1 MVTFPCRRSSPQR
14 GARVPPGN
22 LVLVLI
28 LLLPL
33 AQQAQAA
40 LHSSFRRLSG
50 REKKEMQKE
59 ILSILGLPGRPRPHP
74 PLRPPSSAPLFMLD
88 LYHAMAADGEDD
100 SASADD
106 VVRPRG
112 AAGQRRAAVRRPALP
127 ALSAHTPP
135 LGTVVSEADTVMS
148 FVNLVEQERDLLQPR
163 PYWKEF
169 RFDLT
174 PLPQGET
181 VTAAEFRIYKTLTLG
196 QRANRTLHISVYE
209 IQKDSRHREP
219 ELALLDMQSV
229 PAGQEGW
236 LAFDVTSA
244 SNHWLVRPR
253 SNLGIRLYVETEEDR
268 SLSAPWIGLVGRRGP
283 RSKQPFM
290 VTFFRESQIPCRPP
304 RAVKTH
310 PRRKK
315 PKYDLPLPSIHN
327 QTPVDGGGQPCK
339 KHELYVSFSDLGWKD
354 WVLAP
359 TGYSAYYCDGECFYP
374 LGACMN
380 ATNHALIQ
388 QVISQIRDRG
398 PKSEKGGWGRGPP
411 PSGGLQVSCSRVR
424 EERQPRRCSVCGQG
438 GAKSKGDAPDLRP
451 YPQRPE
457 GQGPTYKRPNRVPPA
472 GCPASVSVD
481 LLLLRV
487 ESGQMRCTC

>member
-1 MVTFPCRRSSPQR
+1 MASDASCSCSCLCSGMRRQHSGLLLHR
-14 GARVPPGN
+14 RT
-22 LVLVLI
+22 L

-33 AQQAQAA
+33 LLLLSLWSQQAQAVV
-40 LHSSFRRLSG
+40 HSSFRRLSG

-88 LYHAMAADGEDD
+88 LYHAMSADGEDD
-100 SASADD
+100 GNEIILSA
-106 VVRPRG
+106 
-112 AAGQRRAAVRRPALP
+112 AAGGMGRYGGAERLAQVNHAALP
-127 ALSAHTPP
+127 TLSTHTPP

-148 FVNLVEQERDLLQPR
+148 FVNVVEQERDLLQPR

-181 VTAAEFRIYKTLTLG
+181 VTAAEFRIYKTLTMG

-209 IQKDSRHREP
+209 IQRENRHREP
-219 ELALLDMQSV
+219 ELVLLDMQSV

-236 LAFDVTSA
+236 LAFDVSSA
-244 SNHWLVRPR
+244 SNHWLLHPR

-268 SLSAPWIGLVGRRGP
+268 SLSAGWIGLVGRRGP

-290 VTFFRESQIPCRPP
+290 VTFFRESQVPCRPP
-304 RAVKTH
+304 RAVKPH

-315 PKYDLPLPSIHN
+315 PKYDLPVPSIHN
-327 QTPVDGGGQPCK
+327 RSPANSGGQPCK

-374 LGACMN
+374 LGSCMN

-388 QVISQIRDRG
+388 QVVHLLKPDEVPKACCAPTKLSPISVLFYDDNNNVILKKHRNMVV
-398 PKSEKGGWGRGPP
+398 KT
-411 PSGGLQVSCSRVR
+411 
-424 EERQPRRCSVCGQG
+424 CGC
-438 GAKSKGDAPDLRP
+438 L
-451 YPQRPE
+451 
-457 GQGPTYKRPNRVPPA
+457 
-472 GCPASVSVD
+472 
-481 LLLLRV
+481 
-487 ESGQMRCTC
+487 

>member
-1 MVTFPCRRSSPQR
+1 MAEKP
-14 GARVPPGN
+14 ALLWPPA
-22 LVLVLI
+22 L

-33 AQQAQAA
+33 LLLLPPPPAQAA

-88 LYHAMAADGEDD
+88 LYRAVAADDD
-100 SASADD
+100 
-106 VVRPRG
+106 RG
-112 AAGQRRAAVRRPALP
+112 MPPAAPPPGGDRRAAVRRPSPLP
-127 ALSAHTPP
+127 ATLPATPA
-135 LGTVVSEADTVMS
+135 LGAVVSEADTVMS
-148 FVNLVEQERDLLQPR
+148 FVNLVEQERDLTHPR

-174 PLPQGET
+174 PLPRGET
-181 VTAAEFRIYKTLTLG
+181 VTAAEFRIYKALTLG

-209 IQKDSRHREP
+209 IRKDERRRQMEP
-219 ELALLDMQSV
+219 ELVLLDMQSV
-229 PAGQEGW
+229 AAGREGW

-244 SNHWLVRPR
+244 SNHWLLQPR

-268 SLSAPWIGLVGRRGP
+268 SLSAAWIGLVGRRGP
-283 RSKQPFM
+283 RAKQPFM
-290 VTFFRESQIPCRPP
+290 VTFFRENQIPCRPP

-315 PKYDLPLPSIHN
+315 PKYDLPVPSVHN
-327 QTPVDGGGQPCK
+327 PSPVDGGGGEPCK

-388 QVISQIRDRG
+388 QVVHMLKPDEVPKACCAPTKLSPISVLFYDDNNNVILKKHRNMVV
-398 PKSEKGGWGRGPP
+398 KT
-411 PSGGLQVSCSRVR
+411 
-424 EERQPRRCSVCGQG
+424 CGC
-438 GAKSKGDAPDLRP
+438 L
-451 YPQRPE
+451 
-457 GQGPTYKRPNRVPPA
+457 
-472 GCPASVSVD
+472 
-481 LLLLRV
+481 
-487 ESGQMRCTC
+487 

>member
-1 MVTFPCRRSSPQR
+1 MASGASHSFSCLCTRTKPQEQTRSTS
-14 GARVPPGN
+14 GPPSGPPWA
-22 LVLVLI
+22 LLHPRT
-28 LLLPL
+28 LLLL
-33 AQQAQAA
+33 LFMSLWSQQAEAVV
-40 LHSSFRRLSG
+40 HSSFRRLSG

-88 LYHAMAADGEDD
+88 LYHAMSADGEDE
-100 SASADD
+100 
-106 VVRPRG
+106 G
-112 AAGQRRAAVRRPALP
+112 NEII
-127 ALSAHTPP
+127 
-135 LGTVVSEADTVMS
+135 VSGPGMGRFGGADTVMS

-181 VTAAEFRIYKTLTLG
+181 VTAAEFRIYKTLTMG

-209 IQKDSRHREP
+209 IQRENRHREP
-219 ELALLDMQSV
+219 ELVLLDMQSV

-244 SNHWLVRPR
+244 SNHWLLQPR

-268 SLSAPWIGLVGRRGP
+268 SLSAGWIGLVGRRGP

-290 VTFFRESQIPCRPP
+290 VTFFRESQVPCRPP
-304 RAVKTH
+304 RAVKSH
-310 PRRKK
+310 PRKKK

-327 QTPVDGGGQPCK
+327 RSPVNNGGQPCK

-374 LGACMN
+374 LGSCMN

-388 QVISQIRDRG
+388 QVVHLLKPDEVPKACCAPTKLSPISVLFYDDNNNVILKKHRNMVV
-398 PKSEKGGWGRGPP
+398 KT
-411 PSGGLQVSCSRVR
+411 
-424 EERQPRRCSVCGQG
+424 CGC
-438 GAKSKGDAPDLRP
+438 L
-451 YPQRPE
+451 
-457 GQGPTYKRPNRVPPA
+457 
-472 GCPASVSVD
+472 
-481 LLLLRV
+481 
-487 ESGQMRCTC
+487 

>member
-1 MVTFPCRRSSPQR
+1 MDSSIFSTASCHYSERKQQGGSKPCS
-14 GARVPPGN
+14 GPPLLHSGPP
-22 LVLVLI
+22 LLRPRTLLMLL

-33 AQQAQAA
+33 WTPQAEAA
-40 LHSSFRRLSG
+40 VHSSFRRLSG

-88 LYHAMAADGEDD
+88 LYHAVAADEEDD
-100 SASADD
+100 AVANEIIVNGPGVGRYGVADRLAQ
-106 VVRPRG
+106 VNY
-112 AAGQRRAAVRRPALP
+112 AAAAPTT
-127 ALSAHTPP
+127 LSTHTPP
-135 LGTVVSEADTVMS
+135 LGAVVSEADTVMS

-181 VTAAEFRIYKTLTLG
+181 VTAAEFRIYKTLTMG

-209 IQKDSRHREP
+209 IQRENRHREP
-219 ELALLDMQSV
+219 ELVLLDVQSV
-229 PAGQEGW
+229 AAGQEGW
-236 LAFDVTSA
+236 LAFDVTTA
-244 SNHWLVRPR
+244 SNHWLLQPR

-268 SLSAPWIGLVGRRGP
+268 SLSAGWIGLVGRRGP

-290 VTFFRESQIPCRPP
+290 VTFFRENQVPCRPP
-304 RAVKTH
+304 RAVKPH
-310 PRRKK
+310 ARKKK
-315 PKYDLPLPSIHN
+315 PKYDLPVPSIQN
-327 QTPVDGGGQPCK
+327 RSPANSGGQPCK

-374 LGACMN
+374 LGSCMN

-388 QVISQIRDRG
+388 QVVHLLKPDEVPKACCAPTKLSPISVLFYDDNNNVILKKHRNMVV
-398 PKSEKGGWGRGPP
+398 KN
-411 PSGGLQVSCSRVR
+411 
-424 EERQPRRCSVCGQG
+424 CGC
-438 GAKSKGDAPDLRP
+438 L
-451 YPQRPE
+451 
-457 GQGPTYKRPNRVPPA
+457 
-472 GCPASVSVD
+472 
-481 LLLLRV
+481 
-487 ESGQMRCTC
+487 

>member
-1 MVTFPCRRSSPQR
+1 MTSEASSCLYSIMNQHKNNVFRDQTRSSR
-14 GARVPPGN
+14 GHLHLLETRT
-22 LVLVLI
+22 
-28 LLLPL
+28 LLLL
-33 AQQAQAA
+33 SLLLLLLLSMWSQQTEAA
-40 LHSSFRRLSG
+40 VHSSFRRLSS

-88 LYHAMAADGEDD
+88 LYHAMATDGEDEGNEII
-100 SASADD
+100 
-106 VVRPRG
+106 VNGPGVGRFG
-112 AAGQRRAAVRRPALP
+112 AGQRLAHVSYAAPP
-127 ALSAHTPP
+127 TLSTHTPP
-135 LGTVVSEADTVMS
+135 LGTMVSEADTVMS

-181 VTAAEFRIYKTLTLG
+181 VTAAEFRIYKTLTMG

-209 IQKDSRHREP
+209 IHKENRHREP
-219 ELALLDMQSV
+219 GLVLLDVQSV

-236 LAFDVTSA
+236 LAFDVTTA
-244 SNHWLVRPR
+244 SNHWLLNPR

-268 SLSAPWIGLVGRRGP
+268 SLSAGWIGLVGRRGP

-290 VTFFRESQIPCRPP
+290 VTFFRENQVPCRPP
-304 RAVKTH
+304 RAVKPH
-310 PRRKK
+310 PRRRK
-315 PKYDLPLPSIHN
+315 PKYDLPVPSIQN
-327 QTPVDGGGQPCK
+327 KSPINSGGQPCK

-374 LGACMN
+374 LGSCMN

-388 QVISQIRDRG
+388 QVVHLLKPDEVPKACCAPTKLSPISVLFYDDNNNVILKKHRNMVV
-398 PKSEKGGWGRGPP
+398 KT
-411 PSGGLQVSCSRVR
+411 
-424 EERQPRRCSVCGQG
+424 CGC
-438 GAKSKGDAPDLRP
+438 L
-451 YPQRPE
+451 
-457 GQGPTYKRPNRVPPA
+457 
-472 GCPASVSVD
+472 
-481 LLLLRV
+481 
-487 ESGQMRCTC
+487 

>member
-1 MVTFPCRRSSPQR
+1 MTLEQSCSTFTSSCSCSRTQQQQQHGGHGGSVSSSSSSSGPRRPLLQ
-14 GARVPPGN
+14 ART
-22 LVLVLI
+22 L

-33 AQQAQAA
+33 LLLLSLCLWSQQAEAVV
-40 LHSSFRRLSG
+40 HSSFRRLSG

-88 LYHAMAADGEDD
+88 LYHAMSAEGEDEGNGI
-100 SASADD
+100 
-106 VVRPRG
+106 VGTGLRMGKVTG
-112 AAGQRRAAVRRPALP
+112 AEGLGHANHAVLP
-127 ALSAHTPP
+127 TLSTHTPP

-148 FVNLVEQERDLLQPR
+148 FVNLVEQERDLLHPR

-209 IQKDSRHREP
+209 IKRENRLREP
-219 ELALLDMQSV
+219 ELVLLDIQSV

-244 SNHWLVRPR
+244 SNQWLLHPR

-268 SLSAPWIGLVGRRGP
+268 SLSAGWIGLVGRRGP

-304 RAVKTH
+304 RAVKPH
-310 PRRKK
+310 PRKKK
-315 PKYDLPLPSIHN
+315 PKYDLPVPSIHDHSHAN
-327 QTPVDGGGQPCK
+327 SGRQACK

-359 TGYSAYYCDGECFYP
+359 TGYSAYYCHGECFYP
-374 LGACMN
+374 LDSCMN

-388 QVISQIRDRG
+388 QVVHLLKPDEVPKACCAPTKLSPISVLFYDDNNNVILKKHRNMVV
-398 PKSEKGGWGRGPP
+398 KN
-411 PSGGLQVSCSRVR
+411 
-424 EERQPRRCSVCGQG
+424 CGC
-438 GAKSKGDAPDLRP
+438 L
-451 YPQRPE
+451 
-457 GQGPTYKRPNRVPPA
+457 
-472 GCPASVSVD
+472 
-481 LLLLRV
+481 
-487 ESGQMRCTC
+487 